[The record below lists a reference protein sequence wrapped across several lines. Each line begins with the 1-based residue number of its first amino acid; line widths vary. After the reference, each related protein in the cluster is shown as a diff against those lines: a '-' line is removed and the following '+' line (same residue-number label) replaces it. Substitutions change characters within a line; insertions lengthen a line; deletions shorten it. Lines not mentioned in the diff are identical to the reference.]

1 MGWRRACGG
10 LSGLR
15 LSRTWDKHLRE
26 LQVDAGLICRTDLT
40 YDESWLPGGCLVES
54 VSKCR
59 RHWTCR
65 FDPWVG
71 KTPWRRKWQPTSAFL
86 LDTKAWWATVHG
98 IAKIGHDWTHTH
110 THPPLMKSRTVCKR
124 TGLISLNFTEIKKMV
139 KDCSWP

>member
-1 MGWRRACGG
+1 MLLDYFRADLLSSPKGRSGLRSKDFGRKDEEAQNKNQWIEDEFMGWRRACGG

-59 RHWTCR
+59 RH
-65 FDPWVG
+65 
-71 KTPWRRKWQPTSAFL
+71 
-86 LDTKAWWATVHG
+86 
-98 IAKIGHDWTHTH
+98 
-110 THPPLMKSRTVCKR
+110 
-124 TGLISLNFTEIKKMV
+124 
-139 KDCSWP
+139 